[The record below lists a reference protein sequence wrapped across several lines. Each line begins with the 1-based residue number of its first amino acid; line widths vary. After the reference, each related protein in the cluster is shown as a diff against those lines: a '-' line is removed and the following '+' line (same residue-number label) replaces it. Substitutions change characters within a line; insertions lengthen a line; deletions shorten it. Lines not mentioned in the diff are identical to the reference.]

1 MILLLGDWVPELAQ
15 PIVEVETLNEFVFL
29 NLEGPIIQN
38 LADYPK
44 AHKSGPHIYSSQL
57 PILDDAAAVCFAMA
71 NNHIKDYGWPGV
83 EFTIDCLRKRKYHWA
98 GVGEN
103 ENLARQPLLLTVDNY
118 RYAIFSICETQFGR
132 ATPTQAGS
140 AIIGP
145 WIYQS
150 IARLKSEV
158 DVVIV
163 SVHLANEFLPW
174 PSPLVQDLYRS
185 LIEVGAKIVHGHHSH
200 VPQGV
205 EQYENGLICYG
216 LGNFMGSFTR
226 YDRFETRHSL
236 GVRIKDISHL
246 SDFDIEPF
254 CFQQVAN
261 SVVVRDSNSKQF
273 YSYLSAIQEPLLD
286 RALLEALWQESAL
299 SLYDHYGRDT
309 MGLSFTTERSQS
321 MKVRNRFKS
330 FGRQFWR
337 RYALTRGEMHKNQM
351 MWYSMFACLSHRTMM
366 ETALGLLCGEIPDVR
381 TERSRELAAAYLPH
395 TIGY

>member
-1 MILLLGDWVPELAQ
+1 MILLLGDWVPESTQ

-29 NLEGPIIQN
+29 NLEGPIIAN
-38 LADYPK
+38 PADYPK
-44 AHKSGPHIYSSQL
+44 AHKSGPHLYSSQL
-57 PILDDAAAVCFAMA
+57 PMLEAAAVCFSLA
-71 NNHIKDYGWPGV
+71 NNHIKDYGWAGI

-103 ENLARQPLLLTVDNY
+103 ENLARQPLLLTVGNH

-132 ATPTQAGS
+132 AAPTQAGC
-140 AIIGP
+140 AVLGP

-150 IARLKSEV
+150 IAHLESEV
-158 DVVIV
+158 DVIIV

-174 PSPLVQDLYRS
+174 PSPLVQDFYRS
-185 LIEVGAKIVHGHHSH
+185 LIDVGADIIHGHHSH

-205 EQYENGLICYG
+205 ERYGDGLICYG
-216 LGNFMGSFTR
+216 LGNFMGSPKR
-226 YDRFETRHSL
+226 YSRFETRHSL
-236 GVRIKDISHL
+236 GVRIKDISEL
-246 SDFDIEPF
+246 SEFEVEPF
-254 CFQQVAN
+254 CFQQVGN
-261 SVVVRDSNSKQF
+261 SVVVKDGNSKQF
-273 YSYLSAIQEPLLD
+273 DSYLSAIQEPLLD

-309 MGLSFTTERSQS
+309 MGLSFTTEKSQS
-321 MKVRNRFKS
+321 MTTRNHLKS
-330 FGRQFWR
+330 AARQFR
-337 RYALTRGEMHKNQM
+337 RRHAMTRSEKRKNQM

-381 TERSRELAAAYLPH
+381 TVRSRELAAAYLPR